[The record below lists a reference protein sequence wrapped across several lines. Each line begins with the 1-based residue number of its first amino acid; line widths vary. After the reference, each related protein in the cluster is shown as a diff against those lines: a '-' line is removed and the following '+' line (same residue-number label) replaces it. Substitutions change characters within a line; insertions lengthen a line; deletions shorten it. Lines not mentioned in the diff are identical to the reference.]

1 MKIDQDKLKEV
12 CQRFDLSLVVLFG
25 SHAKGSSHPR
35 SDVDLGVMPVKRDYD
50 ARYILELLAAFRDVL
65 GSHKIDLTMLDRADP
80 LLYFNVASQGVLL
93 YESGEG
99 EFVKFKVRATQ
110 RNNDAKKYYEMDRL
124 YVEKFLRGE
133 AMYVRSRSRPA
144 KTEEAK

>member
-1 MKIDQDKLKEV
+1 MRIDHDKLKEA

-35 SDVDLGVMPVKRDYD
+35 SDIDLGVMPARRDYD
-50 ARYILELLAAFRDVL
+50 ARYILELLAAFRDVM
-65 GSHKIDLTMLDRADP
+65 GSDKIDLTMLDRADP
-80 LLYFNVASQGVLL
+80 LLHFSVASQGVPL
-93 YESGEG
+93 YEKGGG
-99 EFVKFKVRATQ
+99 EFIKFKARATQ

-133 AMYVRSRSRPA
+133 KMHVRSRSSPA
-144 KTEEAK
+144 KTKKA